1 MDSNIYKRVNIVNH
15 LSIIQWT
22 ARVVLPAVKL
32 NSLFGWL
39 PLFFLLASCA
49 APLETFAPTLSPAVS
64 VTATETEGVTPNP
77 SPTSTEPVSLGY
89 MEKTFDSFPVDV
101 NPLTGLRVSDPAI
114 LDRRPV
120 SVKISNFPRSNR
132 PQWGLSLA
140 DIVYEY
146 YHNNDLTRFHAIFYG
161 YDAPL
166 AGPIRS
172 GRLFDSYLMHIYD
185 SLLVFASADS
195 RVLDRFAR
203 EQLPWKFFRD
213 LEGVCPPDPVCRF
226 QPDSVNFLL
235 TDTSTIGKN
244 AIARGGENNRPDLHG
259 MAFGQVVPSGGT
271 PLDRVYVYYSYSAYS
286 YWDYDAVTRRYLR
299 FEDTQE
305 DLGGRGEAYAP
316 LVDQLTG
323 QQVGTENVVVL
334 FVPHFHYFY
343 SPATDTTPATEV
355 VDMDFTGHGPAYAFR
370 DGQAYEMQ
378 WVSEEGQLI
387 YLVDATGER
396 YPFKPGTTF
405 FEVVNDDSKL
415 EKSDNSWRFEFVFRR
430 P

>member
-1 MDSNIYKRVNIVNH
+1 M
-15 LSIIQWT
+15 
-22 ARVVLPAVKL
+22 
-32 NSLFGWL
+32 
-39 PLFFLLASCA
+39 
-49 APLETFAPTLSPAVS
+49 
-64 VTATETEGVTPNP
+64 TPRP
-77 SPTSTEPVSLGY
+77 SPTSTESVNLGY
-89 MEKTFDSFPVDV
+89 TEGTYDSFPVDV
-101 NPLTGLRVSDPAI
+101 DPLTGLRVSDPAI

-146 YHNNDLTRFHAIFYG
+146 YHNNDLTRFHAIFYEH
-161 YDAPL
+161 DASL

-195 RVLDRFAR
+195 RVLDRFAS
-203 EQLPWKFFRD
+203 EQLPWRLFRN
-213 LEGVCPPDPVCRF
+213 LEGVCPPDPVCRYA
-226 QPDSVNFLL
+226 PDAQNFLL

-244 AIARGGENNRPDLHG
+244 AVARGGDNDRPDLHG
-259 MAFGQVVPSGGT
+259 MAFGQQVPLSGT
-271 PLDRVYVYYSYSAYS
+271 PLGRVYVYYSYSAYS
-286 YWDYDAVTRRYLR
+286 YWDYDPSSGRYLR

-316 LVDQLTG
+316 LTDRLTG
-323 QQVGTENVVVL
+323 QQIGAENIVVL

-343 SPATDTTPATEV
+343 SPATDTQPATEV
-355 VDMDFTGHGPAYAFR
+355 VDMDFTGQGPAYAFR

-378 WVSEEGQLI
+378 WVYEEGQII
-387 YLVDATGER
+387 YLVGVNGER

-405 FEVVNDDSKL
+405 FEVVNDDSTIEKL
-415 EKSDNSWRFEFVFRR
+415 DNSWRFKFVFRR